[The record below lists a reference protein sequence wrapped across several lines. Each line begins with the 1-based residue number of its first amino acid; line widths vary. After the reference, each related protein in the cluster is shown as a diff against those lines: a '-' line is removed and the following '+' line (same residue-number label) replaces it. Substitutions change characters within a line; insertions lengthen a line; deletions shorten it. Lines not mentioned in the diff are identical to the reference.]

1 MKWTSSWAADPGS
14 LGSFDNIPFE
24 TGSSGQ
30 EFLAFFAL
38 NAPGIQR
45 RHRMFHKDLPV
56 TFADAESFM
65 GEFHIASAVDDWP
78 PKRLTQKVD
87 HQLTISF
94 HAIFAVALPIDTD
107 LRIARQPPEQIIR
120 GGRDGIIAAET
131 RIERL
136 FCCLRHR
143 LPPYV
148 GAEHFFG
155 LP

>member
-14 LGSFDNIPFE
+14 LGAFDNIPFE

-38 NAPGIQR
+38 NAQFIQR

-78 PKRLTQKVD
+78 PKRLTPIVSGSI
-87 HQLTISF
+87 LAWRRSF
-94 HAIFAVALPIDTD
+94 PM
-107 LRIARQPPEQIIR
+107 QPFEMR
-120 GGRDGIIAAET
+120 
-131 RIERL
+131 
-136 FCCLRHR
+136 
-143 LPPYV
+143 
-148 GAEHFFG
+148 
-155 LP
+155 